1 MDADALRSVTSVP
14 EDGVEGGMR
23 DGARRMSDK
32 IPDDTELLSA
42 IERGDSGAFDLFVGR
57 YGRRLMAFGQR
68 MCGNREDAED
78 VFQETLLTAY
88 QGLHKLR
95 DPGAVRTWLYR
106 VASNACLMKRRKQ
119 ARAREI
125 ALEDFKP
132 PGWEDGY
139 VPEIPDWSHLPDG
152 SAERTEL
159 REALDRGFR
168 ELPPDYRVVM
178 LLRDVEGLST
188 RETAEAL
195 DVREPT
201 VKMRLHRARLAM
213 RQLLAE
219 HVEATGLEL
228 GVQH

>member
-1 MDADALRSVTSVP
+1 
-14 EDGVEGGMR
+14 
-23 DGARRMSDK
+23 MSDQV
-32 IPDDTELLSA
+32 PDDAKLLSA
-42 IERGDSGAFDLFVGR
+42 IEQGDQAAFDLFVGR

-78 VFQETLLTAY
+78 VLQDTLLTAY
-88 QGLHKLR
+88 KGLHRLR

-119 ARAREI
+119 ARSREI
-125 ALEDFKP
+125 SLDDFKP

-152 SAERTEL
+152 SARRAEL
-159 REALDRGFR
+159 RDALERGFR
-168 ELPPDYRVVM
+168 ELPADYRVVM

-213 RQLLAE
+213 RQLLAK
-219 HVEATGLEL
+219 HVEVAGMEI
-228 GVQH
+228 GVEH

>member
-1 MDADALRSVTSVP
+1 
-14 EDGVEGGMR
+14 
-23 DGARRMSDK
+23 MSDQV
-32 IPDDTELLSA
+32 PDDAKLLSA
-42 IERGDSGAFDLFVGR
+42 IEQGDQAAFDLFVGR

-78 VFQETLLTAY
+78 VLQDTLLTAY
-88 QGLHKLR
+88 KGLHRLR

-119 ARAREI
+119 ARSREI
-125 ALEDFKP
+125 SLDDFKP

-152 SAERTEL
+152 LARRAEL
-159 REALDRGFR
+159 RDALERGFR
-168 ELPPDYRVVM
+168 ELPADYRVVM

-213 RQLLAE
+213 RQLLAK
-219 HVEATGLEL
+219 HVEVAGMEI
-228 GVQH
+228 GVEH